1 MPDIG
6 PDNRPSNTSSDERE
20 IWENLAMS
28 VVLGSLNMPRQF
40 TPMNLDRDQSQ
51 GSGGGPDDPDAEN
64 KLPIKPIR
72 I

>member
-1 MPDIG
+1 MSEVG
-6 PDNRPSNTSSDERE
+6 SNYRSSDTSSGERE

-28 VVLGSLNMPRQF
+28 IVLGSINMPRQF
-40 TPMNLDRDQSQ
+40 APMNLDRDQSQ
-51 GSGGGPDDPDAEN
+51 GAGGGPDDPDAEN